1 MYFYNTLKKKGGYT
15 DTLTYLGSEM
25 QKSKK
30 DTPVEGHTYEMGHGS
45 YLAVAPEAE
54 WEGGLFFI
62 VGIFCCCSVA
72 KSCPTPC
79 DPAGCH
85 VLGFSAFH
93 CLLEFTQI
101 HVG

>member
-1 MYFYNTLKKKGGYT
+1 MKKKGGYT

-30 DTPVEGHTYEMGHGS
+30 DTPVKGYTCEMGHSS
-45 YLAVAPEAE
+45 YLAAAPEAE
-54 WEGGLFFI
+54 WEGDSLFT

-79 DPAGCH
+79 DPAGCN
-85 VLGFSAFH
+85 VLGFSVFH
-93 CLLEFTQI
+93 YLLEFTQI
-101 HVG
+101 HVD